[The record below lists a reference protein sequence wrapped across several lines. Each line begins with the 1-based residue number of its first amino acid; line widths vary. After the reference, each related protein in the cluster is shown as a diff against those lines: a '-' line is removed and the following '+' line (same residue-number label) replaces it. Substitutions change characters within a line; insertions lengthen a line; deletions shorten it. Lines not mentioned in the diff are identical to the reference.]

1 MTAKWYILQV
11 YSNFEDK
18 VAEALT
24 VNAEKDGVS
33 HLIEEIFIPK
43 EIVKQVK
50 NGKTIQVEKRLFQGY
65 LYLKCDLKN
74 ELHDVIKKIPRVSNF
89 LGATKTNSGKTD
101 PTPVSEKEIAKIK
114 ELVDVKTV
122 SAVNNIIHFDV
133 GEKVQVIDGPFQ
145 SFFGI
150 IKEIDIDRFRLKL
163 SISIFNRDTPV
174 DLEYHQVKKIS

>member
-24 VNAEKDGVS
+24 FNSEKDGAS

-43 EIVKQVK
+43 ETVKQVR
-50 NGKTIQVEKRLFQGY
+50 NGKVTEVERKLFQGY
-65 LYLKCDLKN
+65 LYLKCQLQN
-74 ELHDVIKKIPRVSNF
+74 ELHDVIRKIPRVSGF
-89 LGATKTNSGKTD
+89 LGTDKANNRTD
-101 PTPVSEKEIAKIK
+101 PLPVPQHEIDRIK
-114 ELVDVKTV
+114 QLVDASKEQATNV
-122 SAVNNIIHFDV
+122 IHFDV

-145 SFFGI
+145 SFSGI
-150 IKEIDIDRFRLKL
+150 IKEVDADRLRLKL

-174 DLEYHQVKKIS
+174 DLEYHQVKKVS